1 MTTERNPGT
10 LERKSRDTQWRLEGG
25 EVRQSRAFLVN
36 STFLCYKALL
46 NILGHKSILIYP

>member
-10 LERKSRDTQWRLEGG
+10 LERKSRGTQWSLEGG